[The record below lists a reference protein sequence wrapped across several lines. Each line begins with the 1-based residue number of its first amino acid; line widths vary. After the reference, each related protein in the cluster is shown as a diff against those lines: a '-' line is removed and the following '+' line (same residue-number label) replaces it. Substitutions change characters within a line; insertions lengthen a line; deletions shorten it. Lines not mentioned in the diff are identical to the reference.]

1 MKKIDC
7 GKKSREEKLMK
18 KSRMILIIILI
29 AIIMALGIL
38 SFGPGASQRIDIV
51 GSTSVQPVAE
61 KLVEEY
67 KISHPDVKINVQG
80 GGSSLG
86 IKTVHDGIADIGMS
100 SKELDSSGKEGIS
113 EYEIGRDGIVV
124 AVNVKNNV
132 SDLTKSQLKDIFSGK
147 ITNWREVGGNDGEIH
162 IVCREAGSGTL
173 NAFEDIVMGD
183 TKIKRDAI
191 VQSSTEAVKQ
201 SVKQDENAIGFVS
214 FAHVSDDVKT
224 LNIGGVTPGNET
236 IADGSYELQRPFLF
250 LVKGNPSG
258 ELKKFIDWT
267 GGSEAQKIIEE
278 EKIIKSTE

>member
-1 MKKIDC
+1 MV
-7 GKKSREEKLMK
+7 KSREEKLMK

-67 KISHPDVKINVQG
+67 KINHPDVKLNVQG

-113 EYEIGRDGIVV
+113 EYEIGRDGIIV

-183 TKIKRDAI
+183 TKIKSDAI